1 MADSLGEGSEG
12 VIFDQTL
19 TRSCSIHKSDQLEVE
34 VGLDRGMLILCGTTS
49 VGLELNLLQKQGL
62 EDNEKEQNFDVFLR
76 ACTCM
81 HL

>member
-34 VGLDRGMLILCGTTS
+34 VGLGRDLLVVCRTAAMSREI
-49 VGLELNLLQKQGL
+49 NLLQK
-62 EDNEKEQNFDVFLR
+62 
-76 ACTCM
+76 
-81 HL
+81 